1 MAGMGSGNFG
11 EQPASAVEKPE
22 GELHEVNAGD
32 SKGESEIEGN
42 PERKSNVESEND
54 DSLSVKELESGYK
67 EMRETKK
74 LITSIKTGEEELEK
88 IRSGSGI
95 PGMDAPGMGMDGEA
109 LVRMKK
115 ELSSKA
121 AEIDEMEKGILEIPK
136 DGLIEGSQKEYGTG
150 NNKNEDLLNSLRERI
165 QEIDEKN
172 EKEMKKLREEFLE
185 EWIEDSIEWASK
197 EFRQY
202 IDKSAN
208 GEKAE
213 KIMAIKIKNG
223 LLEAGDEFIESGDSE
238 SLGFSVTLHLAE
250 YDDSE
255 GRERQF
261 ITGIDFG
268 EYQFDEAKEKE
279 LLGEKER
286 KEKGQAADAGVLK
299 EGRQES

>member
-1 MAGMGSGNFG
+1 MAGIGSGNFG

-172 EKEMKKLREEFLE
+172 EKEMKKLREEFLD

-238 SLGFSVTLHLAE
+238 SL
-250 YDDSE
+250 
-255 GRERQF
+255 
-261 ITGIDFG
+261 
-268 EYQFDEAKEKE
+268 
-279 LLGEKER
+279 
-286 KEKGQAADAGVLK
+286 
-299 EGRQES
+299 